1 MNVTRRKLWAT
12 QLARH
17 AAEDRELL
25 RRATA
30 ERQAA
35 EEALR
40 SAKEREDLVALMAT
54 ASGTALSK
62 AEAWLS
68 ALDEPLAEGET
79 GVADPVAEAVPCSQ
93 PRVSVAAVIQDFL
106 RMQVEATYAEI
117 KDEVGKMRPDVKA
130 ENCARDLN
138 RMVKRGIL
146 TRPRTGSYRL
156 AVKESEPVRS

>member
-1 MNVTRRKLWAT
+1 MNVTRRRLWAT

-79 GVADPVAEAVPCSQ
+79 GVPDPVAEACSQ
-93 PRVSVAAVIQDFL
+93 PRVSVAAVIQDLL
-106 RMQVEATYAEI
+106 RLQVEATYAEI

>member
-1 MNVTRRKLWAT
+1 MNVTRRRLWAT

-79 GVADPVAEAVPCSQ
+79 SVPDPVAEACSQ
-93 PRVSVAAVIQDFL
+93 PRASVAAVIQDLL
-106 RMQVEATYAEI
+106 RLQVEATYAEI